1 MWQRAS
7 MLLRVRRPPGFGWYL
22 PAVLTACVTGQQARK
37 LSDVRDSVALL
48 CARPPALRHQC
59 WRPLQQLTLSPV
71 RTEDA
76 DARPQFSSGSDD
88 SGDDSDDSAVTPAD
102 LSQDSEDTTDSEPG
116 EGGAETVANNGRTH
130 GKPVSP
136 SEEEEPSAPLS
147 SLRPSRQRAEV
158 DGGVSEKLF
167 DATTATAEEC
177 AAAADEKTSPEAS
190 RWDASGRDGEEDD
203 DDDGEECF
211 AGDDTGPIGGEDLER
226 VAQDLLVD
234 PPAGV
239 ASRIG
244 RAALDGVVSAA
255 EQEADLRLVARAG
268 AALLQRAGK
277 AEQVPAFLVRVIA
290 GLPRCEEVRLTPPVQ
305 SCANDRLSAA
315 HRPALLSAN
324 GGSAPAGGAPH
335 AC

>member
-1 MWQRAS
+1 MTPSLCFA
-7 MLLRVRRPPGFGWYL
+7 PGRL
-22 PAVLTACVTGQQARK
+22 P
-37 LSDVRDSVALL
+37 S
-48 CARPPALRHQC
+48 
-59 WRPLQQLTLSPV
+59 LQQLTLSPV
-71 RTEDA
+71 RAEA
-76 DARPQFSSGSDD
+76 AAVRPQFSSGSDD

-116 EGGAETVANNGRTH
+116 EGEAETVANNGRTH

-136 SEEEEPSAPLS
+136 SAEEGPSALLS
-147 SLRPSRQRAEV
+147 SEKDFERAM
-158 DGGVSEKLF
+158 
-167 DATTATAEEC
+167 TATAAVGAEEGAA
-177 AAAADEKTSPEAS
+177 AAAADEP
-190 RWDASGRDGEEDD
+190 GRDADEPGAAAAMDEKTGDGEEEEDD

-211 AGDDTGPIGGEDLER
+211 AGDDTGPIGSEELER

-290 GLPRCEEVRLTPPVQ
+290 GLPRCEEVR
-305 SCANDRLSAA
+305 
-315 HRPALLSAN
+315 
-324 GGSAPAGGAPH
+324 
-335 AC
+335 